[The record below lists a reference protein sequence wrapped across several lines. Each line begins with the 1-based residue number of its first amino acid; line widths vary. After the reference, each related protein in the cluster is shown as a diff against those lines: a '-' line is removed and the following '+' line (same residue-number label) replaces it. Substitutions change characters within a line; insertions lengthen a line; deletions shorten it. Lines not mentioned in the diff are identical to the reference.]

1 MYCFFPLCVETN
13 HIYNKE
19 IEEFPVFMQVYL
31 CLMSEVLHDPLLMGE
46 LKGFNQREA
55 PLDIYVNNSLTYN
68 LRRLHA

>member
-31 CLMSEVLHDPLLMGE
+31 CLMSTILLFYDE
-46 LKGFNQREA
+46 LFIMTA
-55 PLDIYVNNSLTYN
+55 
-68 LRRLHA
+68 